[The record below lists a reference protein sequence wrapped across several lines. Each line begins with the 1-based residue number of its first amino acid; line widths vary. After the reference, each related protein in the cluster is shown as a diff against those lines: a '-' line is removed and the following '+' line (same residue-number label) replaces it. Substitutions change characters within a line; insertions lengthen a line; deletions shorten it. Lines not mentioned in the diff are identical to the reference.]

1 MLSDPELD
9 EEEVISITGG
19 GVLVS
24 GISSI
29 LASWIVGPLEAGHQR
44 EREAPLF
51 CAGCNRG
58 YMGIRNRQRDFLLN
72 YVGAEVSRLQ
82 AA

>member
-1 MLSDPELD
+1 M
-9 EEEVISITGG
+9 
-19 GVLVS
+19 
-24 GISSI
+24 
-29 LASWIVGPLEAGHQR
+29 GPLEAGEGR

-72 YVGAEVSRLQ
+72 YVGGVQPWKKEHEDVWRFIPFPFAIWQILKTANSI
-82 AA
+82 